1 MIKLLIIVIVWYQ
14 LILCYS
20 HSAYLHIPFC
30 RRRCYYFNFNIIAIG
45 DNQKAQES
53 ASIEYCDL
61 FKRDIR
67 STVLSNKDSY
77 SLGTFTSTSSA
88 SSKLETV
95 YFGGGTPSLMTIDC
109 LKDVLSTLD
118 NDIGIAS
125 NAEITLEMD
134 PGTFD
139 KTKLL
144 QLKDIGINRISLG
157 VQSFDDDILRKCG
170 RAHTNKDT
178 LNALS
183 VLNDCGFENY
193 SIDLISSLPYLTL
206 DAWYNTLQKAKGSG
220 CSHISVYDLQVED
233 NTAFGR
239 WYKPGIFP
247 MPSDEVSAAM
257 YKLAVKE
264 LTQADY
270 EHYEVSNYAKDG
282 KRSRHNQKYWNL
294 QPFYGFGL
302 GAASFLYDKRITRPS
317 KMADY
322 KKWIESIENE
332 GYKNSV
338 PISINSDDQ
347 VNSVDILDFIMLSLR
362 TKDGLKLQQLS
373 ERYGLD
379 KTEKVFRSLEPYI
392 KNNLVV
398 CDDKRNVRLSDPE
411 GFMLSN
417 EVISSVFAVLD

>member
-1 MIKLLIIVIVWYQ
+1 MIKEAN
-14 LILCYS
+14 S
-20 HSAYLHIPFC
+20 HSVYIHIPFC
-30 RRRCYYFNFNIIAIG
+30 RRRCYYCNFNIVTIG
-45 DNQKAQES
+45 DSHKAQED
-53 ASIEYCDL
+53 ASMEYTNIL
-61 FKRDIR
+61 KREIK
-67 STVLSNKDSY
+67 STLLSTKDSY
-77 SLGTFTSTSSA
+77 SSGIFTSLSSS
-88 SSKLETV
+88 SSKLDTI
-95 YFGGGTPSLMTIDC
+95 YFGGGTPSLMSINC
-109 LKDVLSTLD
+109 LKDILQTLD
-118 NDIGIAS
+118 NDIGINK

-139 KTKLL
+139 RTKLL

-247 MPSDEVSAAM
+247 MPSDEVSAEM

-264 LTQADY
+264 LTKADY

-338 PISINSDDQ
+338 PISIDSDEQ
-347 VNSVDILDFIMLSLR
+347 INSVDILDFIMLSLR
-362 TKDGLKLQQLS
+362 TKDGLKLEQLS

-392 KNNLVV
+392 TNNLVV
-398 CDDKRNVRLSDPE
+398 CDDKQNVRLSDPE

-417 EVISSVFAVLD
+417 EVISSVFAALD